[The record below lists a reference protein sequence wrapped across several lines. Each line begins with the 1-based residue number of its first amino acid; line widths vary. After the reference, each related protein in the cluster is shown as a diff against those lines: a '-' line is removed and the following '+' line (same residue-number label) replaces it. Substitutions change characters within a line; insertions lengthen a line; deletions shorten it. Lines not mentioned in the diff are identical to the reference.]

1 MARLLL
7 HLTTH
12 MTPDWKFCFSLPGAT
27 TAEAWTTTPKS
38 ASYRPSPR
46 SAISARALTT
56 WLPAAQ
62 SKHSSPRRVLRENHP
77 PQKETWRNT
86 ATWRR
91 LLRALIKTGNG
102 ETEMPGKHRGQS
114 NCFDGEMGHMIPFL
128 LLKLLLEL
136 PQVKRKIAHEED
148 VFFLVCLSFGVTL
161 RNTAVLLHSGRF
173 LNVWITVVLWGE

>member
-102 ETEMPGKHRGQS
+102 ETEMPGSTEANQTALMERWVIWS
-114 NCFDGEMGHMIPFL
+114 PSFCWSCFWNYLRLKE
-128 LLKLLLEL
+128 KLLM
-136 PQVKRKIAHEED
+136 KKTC
-148 VFFLVCLSFGVTL
+148 FFLFVCHLV
-161 RNTAVLLHSGRF
+161 
-173 LNVWITVVLWGE
+173 